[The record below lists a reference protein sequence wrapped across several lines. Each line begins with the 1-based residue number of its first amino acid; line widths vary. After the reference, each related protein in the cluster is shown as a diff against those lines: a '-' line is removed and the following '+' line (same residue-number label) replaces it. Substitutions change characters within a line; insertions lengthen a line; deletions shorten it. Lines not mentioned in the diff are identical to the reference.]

1 MISPGDA
8 ILLSML
14 VPLVGFVGVWLFGKS
29 PNLREAATLLS
40 GAVTLLLT
48 LTVFFAVGEGA
59 RPGYFIFDVVGGL
72 PIAFKAEPLGAVFA
86 VLASGLW
93 IVNSL
98 YSIGYMRGHNEPN
111 QTRFYMCFTVA
122 IASAIGVA
130 YAANLFTLFVFY
142 EVLTLS
148 TFPLVT
154 HKGDDKARNGGRIY
168 LGILM
173 GTSIG
178 LLLPAVVWTYVIAG
192 TADFTE
198 GGILA
203 ANVDAAGPI
212 PGLLLG
218 LFAFGIGK
226 AALMPAHPWLPNA
239 MVAPTPVSAFLHAV
253 AVVKAGVFSVL
264 KIVVY
269 IFGIDFLAA
278 TGAGTLFV
286 WIAGGSIILAS
297 LIAMRQDNLK
307 ARLAYST
314 VSQLSYVTLGAMLA
328 TSMGVM
334 GGALQIVMHALGKMT
349 LFMCAGAI
357 YVGAHK
363 SLVSE
368 LRGLGRTMPITFAA
382 FFIGAMSIV
391 GLPPLGG
398 SWPKFLLM
406 LGAADAGQ
414 LAIIGVLILS
424 SLLNVVYLLS
434 IPVQAF
440 YLAPETRADGRALGA
455 AEAVATPLAFE
466 AEATKDQTKS
476 APANAASNSSMAID
490 WSAVKEAPLWCVVP
504 PVLTATGAVLL
515 FFFANGLYDY
525 LAPIAEAR

>member
-8 ILLSML
+8 IAFSVAAPIAGMAAIWLLDR
-14 VPLVGFVGVWLFGKS
+14 S
-29 PNLREAATLLS
+29 PNLREAATLLT
-40 GAVTLLLT
+40 GAALVALT
-48 LTVFFAVGEGA
+48 LIVFSAVGDGA
-59 RPGYFIFDVVGGL
+59 RPGYFVFTVVGGL
-72 PIAFKAEPLGAVFA
+72 PIEFRAEPLGAMFA
-86 VLASGLW
+86 ALASILW
-93 IVNSL
+93 TVNSL
-98 YSIGYMRGHNEPN
+98 YSIGYMRGHHEKH
-111 QTRFYMCFTVA
+111 QTRFYMSFAVA
-122 IASAIGVA
+122 ISAAMGVA
-130 YAANLFTLFVFY
+130 YAANLFTLFIFY

-154 HKGDDKARNGGRIY
+154 HKGDEAARKGGRAY

-178 LLLPAVVWTYVIAG
+178 LLLPAIVWVYSIAG
-192 TADFTE
+192 TTDFRP

-203 ANVDAAGPI
+203 APLADAGALPAI
-212 PGLLLG
+212 LMC
-218 LFAFGIGK
+218 LFAFGVGK
-226 AALMPAHPWLPNA
+226 AALMPVHPWLPNA

-264 KIVVY
+264 KIAIYV
-269 IFGIDFLAA
+269 FGIDFMKSSGASTQILWVAA
-278 TGAGTLFV
+278 V
-286 WIAGGSIILAS
+286 SILLAS
-297 LIAMRQDNLK
+297 AIAMHKDNLK

-328 TSMGVM
+328 TQMGVM
-334 GGALQIVMHALGKMT
+334 GGAMQIAAHAAGKMT

-363 SLVSE
+363 TLVSE
-368 LRGLGRTMPITFAA
+368 LRGLGPRMPFTFIA

-414 LAIIGVLILS
+414 LAIIGVLIVS

-440 YLAPETRADGRALGA
+440 YLAPAGEGEKPQGSGA
-455 AEAVATPLAFE
+455 A
-466 AEATKDQTKS
+466 
-476 APANAASNSSMAID
+476 AID
-490 WSAVKEAPLWCVVP
+490 WRNIKEAPLLCVLP
-504 PVLTATGAVLL
+504 PIITAIFTLLL
-515 FFFANGLYDY
+515 FIFADPLYAY